1 MKAAYLNKLNSSLKF
16 SYSLKYKKLYQGQVL
31 TKNYFTGICK
41 SQIFEIYNGRENK
54 KYIPHLLGHEATG
67 IVVDKHKSVKKVK
80 LGDRVILTWI
90 KCKGKQSNNP
100 IFFHGKKKINSGSVT
115 TFSDHSIVSENR
127 LLKLPKNI
135 SLRKGVILGCAF
147 PTGSGMIL
155 NNVKKPLNKTIAFVG
170 LGGVGVS
177 ALLTSL
183 NFKFKSMY
191 AFDISSKRIN
201 FLKKNIKS
209 KKKIYFLKSNKKLY
223 AKYINKFDY
232 VIETSGSISGIE
244 SAFKILKNS
253 GTMVLASHPQKGKK
267 IKIDPFE
274 FIKGKKIIG
283 SWGGVKNYDNE
294 SKSIFKILNKIKNF
308 EKIFNSDIY
317 SFENINKAV
326 KDLKNNKV
334 LRPIIKL
341 TN

>member
-1 MKAAYLNKLNSSLKF
+1 M
-16 SYSLKYKKLYQGQVL
+16 

-155 NNVKKPLNKTIAFVG
+155 NNVKKPLNKTI
-170 LGGVGVS
+170 S
-177 ALLTSL
+177 
-183 NFKFKSMY
+183 
-191 AFDISSKRIN
+191 
-201 FLKKNIKS
+201 NI
-209 KKKIYFLKSNKKLY
+209 
-223 AKYINKFDY
+223 
-232 VIETSGSISGIE
+232 
-244 SAFKILKNS
+244 
-253 GTMVLASHPQKGKK
+253 
-267 IKIDPFE
+267 
-274 FIKGKKIIG
+274 
-283 SWGGVKNYDNE
+283 
-294 SKSIFKILNKIKNF
+294 
-308 EKIFNSDIY
+308 
-317 SFENINKAV
+317 
-326 KDLKNNKV
+326 
-334 LRPIIKL
+334 R
-341 TN
+341 